1 VKTFIRSAD
10 IYQCDFWE
18 LPAVQQLAQDKAS
31 APLLQLLNVMLQ
43 GDLQG
48 KRGMH
53 GMNMVGRVHVHVH
66 DVSGQQL
73 GGAGHSLSIPAA
85 AVERHAA
92 GRPARSEGHG
102 MNVVDLVHAA
112 CRGYID

>member
-1 VKTFIRSAD
+1 MKTFIRSAD

-48 KRGMH
+48 ERAWHEHDMIRG
-53 GMNMVGRVHVHVH
+53 
-66 DVSGQQL
+66 
-73 GGAGHSLSIPAA
+73 
-85 AVERHAA
+85 
-92 GRPARSEGHG
+92 
-102 MNVVDLVHAA
+102 
-112 CRGYID
+112 